1 MNKFRL
7 VLQSTEKNI
16 FDSEVNS
23 VSLGS
28 KGGDLQVYARH
39 ADLSTSFDFTTIK
52 IETGDETISFYARG
66 GIVNFDNKDNKLLV
80 LGLSI
85 TPVSEVDLKGAKS
98 YLEYVNSLLENKESL
113 SNFKIIQL
121 ENEKIALEKQIQKTP
136 SK

>member
-7 VLQSTEKNI
+7 VLQSTENNI

-52 IETGDETISFYARG
+52 IETGQETISFYARG

>member
-1 MNKFRL
+1 MNKFHL
-7 VLQSTEKNI
+7 VLQSTDNNL

-28 KGGDLQVYARH
+28 KGGDLQIFARH

-52 IETGDETISFYARG
+52 VETENETFSFYARG
-66 GIVNFDNKDNKLLV
+66 GIVNFDNKENKLLV

-85 TPVSEVDLKGAKS
+85 TPVNEVDLSGAES
-98 YLEYVNSLLENKESL
+98 YLEYVNQLLANKENL

-136 SK
+136 SN

>member
-1 MNKFRL
+1 M
-7 VLQSTEKNI
+7 
-16 FDSEVNS
+16 
-23 VSLGS
+23 
-28 KGGDLQVYARH
+28 
-39 ADLSTSFDFTTIK
+39 
-52 IETGDETISFYARG
+52 
-66 GIVNFDNKDNKLLV
+66 KLLV

-136 SK
+136 SE

>member
-7 VLQSTEKNI
+7 VLQSTEQNLYE
-16 FDSEVNS
+16 SEVNS

-28 KGGDLQVYARH
+28 KGGDLQIFARH

-52 IETGDETISFYARG
+52 IETENETLKFYARG
-66 GIVNFDNKDNKLLV
+66 GIVNFDNKENKLLV

-113 SNFKIIQL
+113 SNFKIIQW

-136 SK
+136 SE